1 MNKDIIKAVD
11 VVKRAQRNY
20 DLTKSIP
27 QEDLETLIYVATNSP
42 SKQNETHF
50 NLRVYTDP
58 VVIKE
63 IYDRTKQFTFQT
75 NKETDKIF
83 ADSESSN
90 THQTDKRYAVTN
102 SQIYANAI
110 FVFCDD
116 ERNIRSGTHIVAR
129 KPGASKV
136 AKETLFEQKAM
147 SIGISSGQLVLTAGL
162 LGYKTGYCSAFE
174 RGDNNPESIANLL
187 STLTEPRLIVGVG
200 YPNESM
206 HHLEHPDVYNKDI
219 EIKEGK
225 HGKDNEH
232 WVFPS
237 MINEDLI
244 KQAYYNFQKIDVWV
258 NDKKLDINK
267 LK

>member
-1 MNKDIIKAVD
+1 MNKNIIKAVD
-11 VVKRAQRNY
+11 DVKRAQRNY

-58 VVIKE
+58 IVIKE

-83 ADSESSN
+83 TDDRLENKHKADRKY
-90 THQTDKRYAVTN
+90 TVTN

-110 FVFCDD
+110 FVYCDD
-116 ERNIRSGTHIVAR
+116 ERNIRGGTHIIAQR
-129 KPGASKV
+129 PNSTEI
-136 AKETLFEQKAM
+136 AKETFFEQKAM

-174 RGDNNPESIANLL
+174 RGLDNPDSVENLL

-206 HHLEHPDVYNKDI
+206 HHLEHPEVYNKDI

-237 MINEDLI
+237 MINEDLV
-244 KQAYYNFQKIDVWV
+244 KQAYYNYQKIDVWV
-258 NDKKLDINK
+258 NDVKLDINK
-267 LK
+267 IK

>member
-20 DLTKSIP
+20 DLTKSMSK
-27 QEDLETLIYVATNSP
+27 EDLETLIYVATNSP

-63 IYDRTKQFTFQT
+63 IYDRTQGFTFQT
-75 NKETDKIF
+75 NKETDTIF
-83 ADSESSN
+83 
-90 THQTDKRYAVTN
+90 TDKKKENVHYTDKKYAVTN
-102 SQIYANAI
+102 SQIYANVL
-110 FVFCDD
+110 FVYCDD
-116 ERNIRSGTHIVAR
+116 LRNVRGGTHMIATR
-129 KPGASKV
+129 PDATQV
-136 AKETLFEQKAM
+136 AKDTLFEQKAM
-147 SIGISSGQLVLTAGL
+147 SIGISSGQTTLAAGL

-174 RGDNNPESIANLL
+174 RGKNNPMSIENLL
-187 STLTEPRLIVGVG
+187 STLTEPRLLLGIG
-200 YPNESM
+200 YPNESLGK
-206 HHLEHPDVYNKDI
+206 LEHPDVYNRDI
-219 EIKEGK
+219 AVEKGK
-225 HGKDNEH
+225 HGAEDER

-258 NDKKLDINK
+258 NDEKLDINK
-267 LK
+267 IK